1 MFPLFDQ
8 DLPHIEEKIIS
19 YLGPADIV
27 RCRKVS
33 KKWAKLM
40 QVRINHLKMTN
51 DPREAYTYDN
61 HSGLRVEGPPN
72 IRQSN

>member
-8 DLPHIEEKIIS
+8 DLPHIEQKIIS

-27 RCRKVS
+27 RSRKVC

-40 QVRINHLKMTN
+40 QDRGASIYYVCTEGVKHTAINPIALM
-51 DPREAYTYDN
+51 EW
-61 HSGLRVEGPPN
+61 
-72 IRQSN
+72 